1 LADNRPPHEV
11 IPGSPVEVGT
21 EFFALAHSLKR
32 LVNARYRRAGL
43 SMARVQV
50 LHALSEHGTI
60 RIGEL
65 SEQLDVAA
73 RTMTSTVEGLARDGL
88 VERTPDPTDGR
99 AVLVAMT
106 PRGEASFA
114 EAIGIR
120 NEMFDE
126 VFARLDPGERDQLA
140 ALLRRLAGVAGLP
153 YPAAGPQPPEATAR
167 RADTA
172 ATSGSFGAAA
182 SSAHWSTSTS

>member
-1 LADNRPPHEV
+1 VGDNRPPQDL
-11 IPGSPVEVGT
+11 IPGSAVDVGSQ
-21 EFFALAHSLKR
+21 FFALAHSLKR
-32 LVNARYRRAGL
+32 RINAGYRSAGM
-43 SMARVQV
+43 SMARLQV
-50 LHALSEHGTI
+50 LHALAESGPT

-65 SEQLDVAA
+65 SEHLDVAA

-99 AVLVAMT
+99 AVLVAVT

-182 SSAHWSTSTS
+182 SSAH